1 MPCLWPTPV
10 PHLDVEYPG
19 GNELDSFICDWC
31 KHEKFVSHLVCF
43 ETLTHLSSTKGDV
56 SPPSSR
62 TNHQLV
68 EHLQHGLFP
77 VLLLLCMGTLASS
90 FLGVMVF
97 FFLFSVFHEIG
108 FLLAGLVTN
117 VVHSN
122 D

>member
-1 MPCLWPTPV
+1 
-10 PHLDVEYPG
+10 
-19 GNELDSFICDWC
+19 
-31 KHEKFVSHLVCF
+31 
-43 ETLTHLSSTKGDV
+43 
-56 SPPSSR
+56 
-62 TNHQLV
+62 
-68 EHLQHGLFP
+68 
-77 VLLLLCMGTLASS
+77 MGTLASS